1 MFLKKHCNHDYFYDC
16 INISI
21 FLILFSLYYVL
32 YLIYYYNNTLLLFL
46 FYIILL
52 IIRMFS
58 KFIYDNREM
67 FLFEYRIYLDT
78 IKGVSSPRLDLN
90 NNKLLENKIPIPGVN
105 FFINFCF
112 LHKSFIFILLEII
125 LLIKY

>member
-1 MFLKKHCNHDYFYDC
+1 
-16 INISI
+16 
-21 FLILFSLYYVL
+21 
-32 YLIYYYNNTLLLFL
+32 
-46 FYIILL
+46 
-52 IIRMFS
+52 MFS